1 VFRNMQG
8 WQIVII
14 ILAIIILIGW
24 KRLPDA
30 ARSLGR
36 SMRIFK
42 SEVEKMGDSS
52 DDDRPSAASTDTVD
66 SSTPRRASS
75 SGERSEHDRPGEDRS
90 SDEAGHRPS
99 DEYRS

>member
-14 ILAIIILIGW
+14 VLAIIILIGW

-42 SEVEKMGDSS
+42 SEVEQMGSS
-52 DDDRPSAASTDTVD
+52 PEKDQPSAASSDTVD
-66 SSTPRRASS
+66 SETSRRPSPDHEDGKA
-75 SGERSEHDRPGEDRS
+75 DRPR
-90 SDEAGHRPS
+90 DEQDAAEPDHRPS